1 MRNLSLLLLV
11 LACAPLSAVVVSGGG
26 KVVTGGDSGNSDFWQ
41 EGQTTPWSFG
51 VLDRDRDGKVSQNE
65 MAEARMQY
73 ATALKETKASLQAAI
88 DLDQSGKLTRH
99 EAAGGMPRFASLRE
113 RARELAIAAND
124 KNHDGKITEDESM
137 GLEKRIGNVFVR
149 YGAAVVDADRNKNFS
164 RTEVQLAIQSIRDG
178 KGAMFTI
185 CDLSNDGLLSVR
197 EAGMAFDLLAAAAGI
212 TQ

>member
-26 KVVTGGDSGNSDFWQ
+26 RVVTGGDTNSDFWQ

-99 EAAGGMPRFASLRE
+99 EAAAGMPRFASLRE

-197 EAGMAFDLLAAAAGI
+197 EAGMAFDILAAAAGI